1 MSRYII
7 YLIDSVSM
15 KEQQNQFLRIEPL
28 KRITIEQSNA
38 ILRNMVSVAKGK
50 STHGTFDN
58 SRTDLNF
65 EVGKGGV
72 ISEVDKTNSI
82 PARIEHLLKSQDVKD
97 PNKGKETP
105 VYRTIANVILG
116 GSKHTMRVISFGKQ
130 NIQEGSEADN
140 SSVRRMGGIEH
151 WALDMYTFLCKKYG
165 ENCIAAFIVHLDV
178 DTPYANCILIPIVE
192 SKKGT
197 KRISWKKK
205 FVGQHDSI
213 MAYKQK
219 LIELHDE
226 LAKVNLKYGLLRG
239 ESFHTK

>member
-1 MSRYII
+1 MNRYII
-7 YLIDSVSM
+7 YLIGNIDM

-28 KRITIEQSNA
+28 KRITIEQSNT

-50 STHGTFDN
+50 SNHGTFDN

-65 EVGKGGV
+65 EVEKGGV

-116 GSKHTMRVISFGKQ
+116 GSKHIMRVISFGKQ

-205 FVGQHDSI
+205 FIGNEDSI
-213 MAYKQK
+213 FAYKK
-219 LIELHDE
+219 NMIELHDE

-239 ESFHTK
+239 DSVEI